1 MGVMR
6 DFLPVRDE
14 GAEGFIQDVFPI
26 SDHVASGG
34 AHHFLQFIHNAL
46 MPWIEAEYRVDA
58 GDRTLMGFSWAGEF
72 ALYALFH
79 QPRLFQRYVV
89 VSPDLPYGNGFILN
103 AEQKYAEH
111 HDNLPICLYLAY
123 GEPEINDYERP
134 FLERFLDA
142 LKGRSYADFTLTYE
156 VIPKYTH
163 CAVVAP
169 AFRAGLV
176 TVFA

>member
-34 AHHFLQFIHNAL
+34 AHHFLQFIHNEL

-58 GDRTLMGFSWAGEF
+58 GDRTLMGFSWGGEF